1 MRVLLFGIMKDIAAA
16 PALTVPEQ
24 LPDVGRLRAWL
35 LEQYPAMKN
44 LRAVMI
50 AVNRAYAADGHPLAP
65 GDEIA
70 VIPPLSGG

>member
-1 MRVLLFGIMKDIAAA
+1 M
-16 PALTVPEQ
+16 PEQ

-35 LEQYPAMKN
+35 LEQYPAMKS
-44 LRAVMI
+44 LRSVMI
-50 AVNRAYAADGHPLAP
+50 AVNRAYAQDGQPLAP